1 MERVEERV
9 EGRRSLPWPELALIA
24 CGLIIIL
31 VVVFKSATPS
41 CHHWKQRL
49 NEVSAAFLGAAG
61 AEEHPQ
67 PGRPAEDD
75 HATLSRDARRV
86 LDDRPFACL

>member
-1 MERVEERV
+1 MVRV

-31 VVVFKSATPS
+31 VVAFQSASPS

-49 NEVSAAFLGAAG
+49 KDVSAAFLGAAG

-67 PGRPAEDD
+67 SDRPADND
-75 HATLSRDARRV
+75 HATLSRAARRV
-86 LDDRPFACL
+86 IDDRPFACL